1 MGLCANTYDWLSL
14 ETRAS
19 AIAQQIAE
27 RVYIQITIYILISI
41 ELLSAK
47 IYIDHCFMSVFMVF
61 VCMPMFT
68 INVEKCLE
76 SRMFLIKYIIT

>member
-19 AIAQQIAE
+19 AIAHQIAE

-47 IYIDHCFMSVFMVF
+47 ISI
-61 VCMPMFT
+61 
-68 INVEKCLE
+68 
-76 SRMFLIKYIIT
+76 